1 MGQVTEAWWLLL
13 FKLFLVAIRSCYY
26 DSSGRANVIRVNHKA
41 SDIRGVRW
49 LFSFHCPTLQMSQA
63 LTGVLT
69 WTAESR
75 LLVTAAF
82 PKACL
87 AGGGIAKVI
96 TLVTSGGGGQRGL
109 GLGVVTEGILKY

>member
-1 MGQVTEAWWLLL
+1 M
-13 FKLFLVAIRSCYY
+13 K
-26 DSSGRANVIRVNHKA
+26 VNRKA
-41 SDIRGVRW
+41 AEIGGVRW
-49 LFSFHCPTLQMSQA
+49 LIHILLSHLTDEEQA

-87 AGGGIAKVI
+87 
-96 TLVTSGGGGQRGL
+96 GGGGDSKSDNPGHLWRRGA
-109 GLGVVTEGILKY
+109 EGTGPRASD